1 MSVILHMSVI
11 TQGGWSALMRV
22 AYYGH
27 TETVAELVK
36 AGADMNLQNLVCLN
50 IVHVFFRKCFME

>member
-11 TQGGWSALMRV
+11 TQLGWSALIY
-22 AYYGH
+22 AACYGY
-27 TETVAELVK
+27 TETVPGLLK
-36 AGADMNLQNLVCLN
+36 AGADMNLQTNVCLN

>member
-11 TQGGWSALMRV
+11 TQGGWSALI
-22 AYYGH
+22 AAAFYGL
-27 TETVAELVK
+27 TETAGELVK
-36 AGADMNLQNLVCLN
+36 AGADMNLQDNVCLN

>member
-11 TQGGWSALMRV
+11 TQRGWSALIHA
-22 AYYGH
+22 AYRGH

-36 AGADMNLQNLVCLN
+36 AGADMNLQNNVCLN

>member
-11 TQGGWSALMRV
+11 TQRGWSALMW
-22 AYYGH
+22 AAMNGY
-27 TETVAELVK
+27 TETAAELMK
-36 AGADMNLQNLVCLN
+36 AGVDMNLQNDVCLN

>member
-11 TQGGWSALMRV
+11 TQGGRSALMW
-22 AYYGH
+22 AATNGY

-36 AGADMNLQNLVCLN
+36 AGADMNLQDNVCLN

>member
-11 TQGGWSALMRV
+11 TQGGWSALMWA
-22 AYYGH
+22 AYNGY
-27 TETVAELVK
+27 TETAAELVK
-36 AGADMNLQNLVCLN
+36 AGADMNLQNNVCLN

>member
-11 TQGGWSALMRV
+11 TQDGWSALIRA
-22 AYYGH
+22 AYNGH
-27 TETVAELVK
+27 TETVGELVK
-36 AGADMNLQNLVCLN
+36 AGADMNLQTNVCLN